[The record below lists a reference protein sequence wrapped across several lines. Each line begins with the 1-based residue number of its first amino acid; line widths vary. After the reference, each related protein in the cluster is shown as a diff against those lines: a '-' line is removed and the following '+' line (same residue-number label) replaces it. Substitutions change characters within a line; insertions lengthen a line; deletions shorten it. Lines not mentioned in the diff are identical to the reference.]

1 MCQHSKPAMEKKPKN
16 RIILLTGKGKGKTSS
31 ALGMVL
37 RAVGHGMHICVI
49 QFVKSCSNTG
59 EARALQ
65 CLPGVE
71 HLLCGNGFVSPSDT
85 AEKRAQHCC
94 SAAEGLRL
102 ARLRLENPEI
112 HMVVLDEICSALHL
126 NLLTESDVLDL
137 LASTSEGK
145 IIILT
150 GRHAPHSLIAI
161 ADTVSIIEDAKHGL
175 QHGIAA
181 QPGVEF

>member
-1 MCQHSKPAMEKKPKN
+1 MEKKPKN

-37 RAVGHGMHICVI
+37 RAVGHDMRVSLI
-49 QFVKSCSNTG
+49 QFVKSADTG

-65 CLPGVE
+65 RLPGVE
-71 HLLCGNGFVSPSDT
+71 HLMCGNGFVSPADT
-85 AEKRAQHCC
+85 AEKRTQHCC

-102 ARLRLENPEI
+102 ARLRLENPAI

-126 NLLTESDVLDL
+126 NLIAESDVLAL
-137 LASTSEGK
+137 LASVSVGK

-175 QHGIAA
+175 RQQIAA